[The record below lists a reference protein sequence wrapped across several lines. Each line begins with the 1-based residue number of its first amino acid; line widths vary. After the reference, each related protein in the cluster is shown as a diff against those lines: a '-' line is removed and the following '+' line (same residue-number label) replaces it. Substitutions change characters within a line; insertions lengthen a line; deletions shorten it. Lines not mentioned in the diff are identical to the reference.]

1 MSEKQYDE
9 QRRIQMQ
16 GFRINEK
23 ILATIYF
30 LEIIFM
36 LVTFVLSSFVAFL
49 EGFRNLEYHR

>member
-1 MSEKQYDE
+1 
-9 QRRIQMQ
+9 MQ